1 MQAVVALPSPTSPG
15 DLAVWRETISRR
27 VAGVPLLVRVLATAA
42 RSGVRSVLVVH
53 PPEVAADWLREH
65 LRSPLLSAV
74 SVQLVCAD
82 REFDP
87 AVAGDW
93 QRIAGQLDQ
102 KFLWLPWN
110 VVTLKKTL
118 AALVAA
124 GESDGRG
131 VRSSPPEASG
141 SAPPSAGALSGAL
154 SEQAVPALIVTRTLV
169 GDHHGGLPA
178 YLGDPHLPRLASPD
192 GPGIAVNSDE
202 TARAAE
208 RMLVGGAG
216 KASDGIYS
224 TFNRRLC
231 RPSVRWLLRT
241 PVSANMVSIAG
252 IPVVALAG
260 YWYAQGNWMASIAG
274 SLTYF
279 VSVLLDEIDGMLA
292 RTKFSESPFGTWLD
306 TMSDY
311 LGYLILWVGM
321 SVGLWR
327 QHHDTVWLRLGGLTL
342 VVSVLVMV
350 VLIKQRQRAS
360 TPNAFHDQFMERL
373 EGDSAN
379 VISRVIRLF
388 SFLPKKA
395 VFSHYVIWF
404 TVLGL
409 LPLFVSLA
417 AFGSVVTLAFVLY
430 SNRFFRVPGRASS

>member
-1 MQAVVALPSPTSPG
+1 MQAVVALPS
-15 DLAVWRETISRR
+15 LASSDNLAAWRETLSRR

-53 PPEVAADWLREH
+53 PREVAPDWLREH

-74 SVQLVCAD
+74 SVRLVSAG
-82 REFDP
+82 RELDP
-87 AVAGDW
+87 AGAGDW
-93 QRIAGQLDQ
+93 QGIAGELDQ

-118 AALVAA
+118 AALVGA
-124 GESDGRG
+124 GELDGRG
-131 VRSSPPEASG
+131 VRSSASEASG
-141 SAPPSAGALSGAL
+141 SAPPAAGAMAGALSAPSGP
-154 SEQAVPALIVTRTLV
+154 AVIVTRTLV
-169 GDHHGGLPA
+169 SDFQGRLPA
-178 YLGDPHLPRLASPD
+178 YLGDPRLPRLASPE
-192 GPGIAVNSDE
+192 GPGIAVDSDK

-208 RMLVGGAG
+208 RLLVRWAG
-216 KASDGIYS
+216 KSSDGIYS
-224 TFNRRLC
+224 NFNRRLC

-241 PVSANMVSIAG
+241 PVTANMVSLAG

-260 YWYAQGNWMASIAG
+260 YWYAQGNWMASVAG
-274 SLTYF
+274 ALTYF
-279 VSVLLDEIDGMLA
+279 GSVLLDEIDGMLA
-292 RTKFSESPFGTWLD
+292 RTKFSESAFGTWLD

-311 LGYLILWVGM
+311 LGYLVLWVGM

-327 QHHDTVWLRLGGLTL
+327 QYHDTVWLKLGALTL
-342 VVSVLVMV
+342 VMSVLIFV
-350 VLIKQRQRAS
+350 VLIKQRKRAS
-360 TPNAFHDQFMERL
+360 TPHAFNAQLMERL
-373 EGDSAN
+373 EADSAN
-379 VISRVIRLF
+379 LISRVIRLF

-395 VFSHYVIWF
+395 VFSHYVVWF

-430 SNRFFRVPGRASS
+430 SNRFFRAPGRASS